1 MVTRK
6 QNNDTPP
13 ANDKMGLLERMMKLI
28 GTYGIGRILSGLMIL
43 AIFGGMIIIF
53 TNQKEI
59 IRSIIQEENTKKEEI
74 HSNNMELRVKT
85 INPQIDNILLELLLD
100 TGADR
105 AYIIEMHNGS
115 NNITGLPFIYGE
127 MTYEKVL
134 DKETGFIADEYE
146 KMNLSKYPF
155 MTKVFE
161 DVCWNGT
168 TKEMEVIDFKLS
180 QRLDLNG
187 VKYTY
192 IMKLGGSSVDI
203 GFIGISFINGMPDM
217 AKPINGKML
226 TASQKVS
233 ILLDL
238 SSNAVN
244 NK

>member
-1 MVTRK
+1 MAIKK
-6 QNNDTPP
+6 QNNETPP

-28 GTYGIGRILSGLMIL
+28 GTYGIGRILSGLLIL
-43 AIFGGMIIIF
+43 AIFGGMVIIF

-59 IRSIIQEENTKKEEI
+59 IRSIIQEESAKTEQN
-74 HSNNMELRVKT
+74 HSDNMELRIKT
-85 INPQIDNILLELLLD
+85 INPQIDNLLLELLIE

-134 DKETGFIADEYE
+134 QKETGFIADEYE

-168 TKEMEVIDFKLS
+168 TEDMEKIDFKLS
-180 QRLDLNG
+180 QRLYLNG

-203 GFIGISFINGMPDM
+203 GFIGLSFIYEMPD
-217 AKPINGKML
+217 AKKPINGKML
-226 TASQKVS
+226 NASQKVS

-244 NK
+244 DK